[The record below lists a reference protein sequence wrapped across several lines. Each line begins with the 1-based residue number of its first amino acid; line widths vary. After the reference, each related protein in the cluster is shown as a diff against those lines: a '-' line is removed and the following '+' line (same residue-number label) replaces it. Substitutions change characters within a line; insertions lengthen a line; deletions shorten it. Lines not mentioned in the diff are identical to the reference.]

1 MLLVE
6 GRGGG
11 GDVSGGL
18 NNVVRSARGGA
29 RRQFGNSWF
38 ISSLVNALF
47 VTDHNPSD
55 HKYHKQMK
63 KQHKNQKQQKGKRKR
78 EEKKYTAPPRKE
90 KEKKRDNKNGPPP
103 PSTEYHC
110 LVCGAD
116 DHYTKHCPHGFKKA
130 RISPPYNGQCPL

>member
-1 MLLVE
+1 
-6 GRGGG
+6 
-11 GDVSGGL
+11 
-18 NNVVRSARGGA
+18 
-29 RRQFGNSWF
+29 
-38 ISSLVNALF
+38 
-47 VTDHNPSD
+47 
-55 HKYHKQMK
+55 MK

-130 RISPPYNGQCPL
+130 RKLMTKEELQNHHSRNSRASIKPSVSKQTRFGAPDSDSESEGD